1 VVPSLPHASNP
12 PAGSAASDA
21 ADAAATVHRLHAGAF
36 VENFNLKE
44 LSALYPGARRSH
56 MQLIFPGTG
65 GGTVYLF
72 AFGAIVFVGV
82 GQDGRE
88 AELLRW
94 RRARP
99 GLTEAQISSE
109 DFVVR
114 ARPGARIDVADGEVL
129 LDRLTPDRE
138 AIVALTIAQS
148 AAMEY
153 YERIVDEMFASTDKV
168 VDRLEK
174 VGTMPLS
181 TRHLHKFIGASISTR
196 SEVLSIL
203 HLLDKPDAIWDD
215 PDAERLYEQMRSE
228 LDLLDRYQALEHKLR
243 SVQDALGLVTDIA
256 RDRRL
261 VLLEVSIVL
270 LIVVE
275 IVLSIVRH

>member
-1 VVPSLPHASNP
+1 V
-12 PAGSAASDA
+12 
-21 ADAAATVHRLHAGAF
+21 AF

-56 MQLIFPGTG
+56 MQLILPGTG
-65 GGTVYLF
+65 GGTVCLF

-88 AELLRW
+88 AELLRL

-174 VGTMPLS
+174 VGTMPLA